1 MAGERRRPSERI
13 NRLTAGQSVFL
24 ADLARSLRPRFVAE
38 KTTLS
43 AATDL
48 VNAELRKRAAKF
60 GITRANM
67 AKLLRSEGDGL
78 PPTLEPWDGLHVR
91 ESTEFAKKHERERA
105 HSRIDVLEEKIA
117 ELGKAIAQLSDKLSG
132 SADVKQAS
140 ATMAAQA
147 TKLAEMKTQLE
158 GLASLVQMQ
167 AAELHRLRTMAT
179 AVASGGNGSQPVRT

>member
-1 MAGERRRPSERI
+1 
-13 NRLTAGQSVFL
+13 
-24 ADLARSLRPRFVAE
+24 
-38 KTTLS
+38 
-43 AATDL
+43 
-48 VNAELRKRAAKF
+48 
-60 GITRANM
+60 
-67 AKLLRSEGDGL
+67 
-78 PPTLEPWDGLHVR
+78 
-91 ESTEFAKKHERERA
+91 
-105 HSRIDVLEEKIA
+105 VLEEKIA

-167 AAELHRLRTMAT
+167 AAELHRLRAMAT